1 MKKKM
6 KNSAFIVMVISL
18 LSFLF
23 LLIMISASPQ
33 SLVTRGMISVTGFLR
48 FLTKGSSYDD
58 IVTDDDD
65 YIALADLKGVKIA
78 AIVEHLFS

>member
-6 KNSAFIVMVISL
+6 KKFSFHRDGYFPPL
-18 LSFLF
+18 LPLPPPHDQR
-23 LLIMISASPQ
+23 LPQ

-65 YIALADLKGVKIA
+65 Y
-78 AIVEHLFS
+78 

>member
-1 MKKKM
+1 M

-18 LSFLF
+18 LSFL
-23 LLIMISASPQ
+23 LLMISASPQ

-65 YIALADLKGVKIA
+65 YIAHQI
-78 AIVEHLFS
+78 

>member
-1 MKKKM
+1 MRPIRREHNMKKKM

-23 LLIMISASPQ
+23 LLLMISASLQ

-65 YIALADLKGVKIA
+65 Y
-78 AIVEHLFS
+78 

>member
-1 MKKKM
+1 MRPIRREHNMKKKM

-23 LLIMISASPQ
+23 LLLMISSSPQ

-65 YIALADLKGVKIA
+65 Y
-78 AIVEHLFS
+78 

>member
-6 KNSAFIVMVISL
+6 KNLAFIVMVISL
-18 LSFLF
+18 LSFL
-23 LLIMISASPQ
+23 LLMISASPQ
-33 SLVTRGMISVTGFLR
+33 SLVTRGMISVTDFLR

-65 YIALADLKGVKIA
+65 YIALADLK
-78 AIVEHLFS
+78 